1 MVNGFRCCKVVLT
14 ITTERGD
21 AIVEVSSTQIVSGF
35 IVLYDDATP
44 RAVGIAI
51 CINMSYMGMWK

>member
-21 AIVEVSSTQIVSGF
+21 AIIEVSSNKIVGSMTIG
-35 IVLYDDATP
+35 YDDIIPKTV
-44 RAVGIAI
+44 AVAI
-51 CINMSYMGMWK
+51 NINELSI

>member
-21 AIVEVSSTQIVSGF
+21 AIIEVSSNKIVSRMSIG
-35 IVLYDDATP
+35 YDDIIPKTV
-44 RAVGIAI
+44 AVAI
-51 CINMSYMGMWK
+51 NINELSI